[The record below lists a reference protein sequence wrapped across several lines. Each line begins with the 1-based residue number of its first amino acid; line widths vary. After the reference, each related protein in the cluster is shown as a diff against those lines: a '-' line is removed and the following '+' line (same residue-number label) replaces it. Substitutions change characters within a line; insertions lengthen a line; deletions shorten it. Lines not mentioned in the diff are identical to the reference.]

1 MAVAAGLFLLAVGLV
16 AGGRVGFTFFPSPES
31 DMVFANVKMVSGTPR
46 TKTLAML
53 DEMDRALH
61 VVAQKFEDES
71 VDLIRMSVIKVGT
84 SVGQDRAAAA
94 NNSSANSVGGLI
106 VELRTADKRNI
117 RTQALR
123 PP

>member
-1 MAVAAGLFLLAVGLV
+1 
-16 AGGRVGFTFFPSPES
+16 
-31 DMVFANVKMVSGTPR
+31 
-46 TKTLAML
+46 ML

-61 VVAQKFEDES
+61 VVAQRFEDES